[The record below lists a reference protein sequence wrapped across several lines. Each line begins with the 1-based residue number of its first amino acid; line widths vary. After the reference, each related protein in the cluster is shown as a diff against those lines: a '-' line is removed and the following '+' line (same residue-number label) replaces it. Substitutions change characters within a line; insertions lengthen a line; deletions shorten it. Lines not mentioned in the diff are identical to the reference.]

1 MVRLQLS
8 DRPGTGGLTSILGQ
22 KPLAPQDQTLSG
34 YVREEFEALL
44 RCGVFDPGFLHGV
57 CERFR
62 EPISSD
68 FGERFRDMCS
78 FTPIRTP
85 TSDFSHRFPD
95 THPIVIFLHD

>member
-57 CERFR
+57 C
-62 EPISSD
+62 
-68 FGERFRDMCS
+68 
-78 FTPIRTP
+78 
-85 TSDFSHRFPD
+85 
-95 THPIVIFLHD
+95 